1 MKTISQITGETAEAL
16 PDSALRDLPM
26 IRTALN
32 DAVDAAVKSGE
43 MTERQANNW
52 SQSRAVNRVMRMLEA
67 RKQWLKIHNL
77 PEC

>member
-1 MKTISQITGETAEAL
+1 MKNISQITNEVAEAL
-16 PDSALRDLPM
+16 PESALRDLPM

-32 DAVDAAVKSGE
+32 DAVDDAVKGGE

-52 SQSRAVNRVMRMLEA
+52 SQPRAVNRVMRMLEG
-67 RKQWLKIHNL
+67 RRQWLKVHHL